1 MEKLYELK
9 PASGGVKI
17 DLGPGEYLVSR
28 EESESGV
35 ITVTCLP
42 SEQISKDLESKLG
55 SISGEIDAVNE
66 SITQLSEKLATLE
79 KEKKGIEKLIN
90 R

>member
-9 PASGGVKI
+9 PASGAVKI

-35 ITVTCLP
+35 ITITCLP
-42 SEQISKDLESKLG
+42 SEQINKELESKLG
-55 SISGEIDAVNE
+55 SISGEIDSVSD
-66 SITQLSEKLATLE
+66 SIAQLSEKLTLLG
-79 KEKKGIEKLIN
+79 KEKKSIEKLIN